1 MYMKI
6 NEIPSSERPYEKLQ
20 MYGAQTLSNAELL
33 AIVIKTGKKGQTAIE
48 VAQKMLA
55 MQNTKEQES
64 LRFLQNIS
72 IEELK
77 KIEGIGTVKA
87 IQLKAIGEICKRMA
101 RPIHFLNVAITQPED
116 VVKIIGEELRYERKE
131 IAKVLILN
139 IKNELQKIIQ
149 IGLGHIYFC
158 EIEIKEIFI
167 EAIKMEMPKVILV
180 HNHPSGNAMPSKA
193 DIELTKKAKE
203 IGELLHIQLID
214 HIVIGDG
221 TYRSIFAEIQ
231 KQSKKG

>member
-1 MYMKI
+1 MKI

-20 MYGAQTLSNAELL
+20 MYGPQTLSNAELL

-55 MQNTKEQES
+55 MQNTKEQEN

-77 KIEGIGTVKA
+77 KVKGIGTVKA

-101 RPIHFLNVAITQPED
+101 RPIHFLNVPITSPKD
-116 VVKIIGEELRYERKE
+116 VVNVIGEELRYEKRE
-131 IAKVLILN
+131 VAKVLILN
-139 IKNELQKIIQ
+139 TKNQLQKIIEV
-149 IGLGHIYFC
+149 GLGHIYFC

-167 EAIKMEMPKVILV
+167 EALKMEMPKVILV
-180 HNHPSGNAMPSKA
+180 HNHPSGDAMPSRA
-193 DIELTKKAKE
+193 DLELTKRAKQM
-203 IGELLHIQLID
+203 GELLQIELVD
-214 HIVIGDG
+214 HVVIGDG
-221 TYRSIFAEIQ
+221 TYKSIFLEIQ
-231 KQSKKG
+231 KQNEEGL